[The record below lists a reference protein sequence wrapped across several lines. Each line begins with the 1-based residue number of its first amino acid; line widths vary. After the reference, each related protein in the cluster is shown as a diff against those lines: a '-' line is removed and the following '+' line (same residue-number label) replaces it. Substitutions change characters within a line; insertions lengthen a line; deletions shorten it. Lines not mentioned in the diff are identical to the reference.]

1 VAIGTFVLFYGA
13 AEAIAGI
20 ATGPLVQYASDLPPD
35 AQAAAAGAVQ
45 ILWDDFVTATCCFS
59 SDR

>member
-1 VAIGTFVLFYGA
+1 MLFYGA
-13 AEAIAGI
+13 AEAIAGT